1 MRKKLLI
8 MAVVVGISALFITA
22 GIYAGTKVPDVIKME
37 NKAYKKHT
45 KSIMMFSHKKHI
57 EEYKAGCGECHH
69 DDKGKP
75 LNNLKEGDNVQ
86 NCIECHKELGRTP
99 GKTKKEWKAKNVSK
113 KEQKKMKLEWHA
125 EAIHFNCID
134 CHKKFNKKT
143 GTKKAPYTCAKCH
156 PKKKK

>member
-1 MRKKLLI
+1 MRKKLFLI
-8 MAVVVGISALFITA
+8 AVIVGVSTLFVAA
-22 GIYAGTKVPDVIKME
+22 GIYAGTKVDDVVKMQ
-37 NKAYKKHT
+37 NKAYKTHK

-86 NCIECHKELGRTP
+86 NCIECHKKP
-99 GKTKKEWKAKNVSK
+99 GERPKGKGAPKLSK
-113 KEQKKMKLEWHA
+113 KERLDYHA
-125 EAIHFNCID
+125 EALHYNCKD

-143 GTKKAPYTCAKCH
+143 QTKKAPTTCAKCH